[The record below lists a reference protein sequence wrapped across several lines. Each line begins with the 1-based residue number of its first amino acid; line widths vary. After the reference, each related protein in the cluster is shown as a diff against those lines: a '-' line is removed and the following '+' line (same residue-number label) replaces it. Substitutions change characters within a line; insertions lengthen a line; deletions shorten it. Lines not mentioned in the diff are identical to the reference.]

1 MLSVL
6 QSVLTQDEAP
16 NDGHDQPRNDDAD
29 EHFSTEPHGQF
40 AHGPPTP
47 PTSVRGLRLD
57 GSGVVELTGVEGGR
71 GNGEV
76 NVCKMVPNEAQRLS
90 DHDHLPVLLS
100 WGSPADAMATDS
112 DFERPGNTSFQ
123 KTSRSHVKEP
133 KSRQVARHDGLLTA
147 AMLQTIDR
155 IGELQVLE
163 GLRGMITELKARAWQ
178 DRQTF
183 NERGGQIIP
192 KHLTDQPDSMR
203 KLWLLKE
210 ELVLTEANEQI
221 HRLRKRLTLAEFSHA
236 YDACAMRYMGMEGKP
251 QRPRPRPGQR
261 VLKTAIGREARNAPH
276 TRAAMDHFVNLL
288 FPGALPASKTKRTA
302 RKAGTVTRYAAA
314 RKIQNWRAAGQPWAN
329 IITRFGKGMLLLIPD
344 EVSDAYM
351 RTMSKATLSAFLD
364 RVELRVAGWA
374 NWLPTL
380 TPLVDSICIN
390 HALPRNWFSEESPS
404 WLNEGGRPDA
414 QIWKTESDSPSA
426 LGDGGTAP
434 CSPLGGS
441 GDVDQQWTESGLVFD
456 LPMDANE
463 LGLYMAES
471 SSQFAL
477 APHETA
483 WEAPYTT
490 FLACLAG
497 ETNLSPDLCSAF
509 TSMHDGFPLPPNEV
523 TDGLGVDIDAFL
535 AKSPVLPCLTADTP
549 GNDASDQASTSVNRS
564 YCDCHDS
571 PATYASMES
580 RNANYED
587 EFCFFNFPEDSE

>member
-29 EHFSTEPHGQF
+29 EHSSTEPHGQF
-40 AHGPPTP
+40 AHGLPTP
-47 PTSVRGLRLD
+47 PTSVRALRLE
-57 GSGVVELTGVEGGR
+57 GSGVVELTAVEGGS
-71 GNGEV
+71 GISEV
-76 NVCKMVPNEAQRLS
+76 NECKMVPKEAQRRS
-90 DHDHLPVLLS
+90 DQDHLPVLLS
-100 WGSPADAMATDS
+100 WGSPTDAMATGS
-112 DFERPGNTSFQ
+112 DFKRPGKTSFQ
-123 KTSRSHVKEP
+123 KTSHSRVKEP

-155 IGELQVLE
+155 IGEVQVLE
-163 GLRGMITELKARAWQ
+163 GLRGTIAELEARAWQ
-178 DRQTF
+178 DSQTF

-210 ELVLTEANEQI
+210 ELVLTESNEQI

-236 YDACAMRYMGMEGKP
+236 YDACALRYMGMGGIP
-251 QRPRPRPGQR
+251 QRPRSRPGQR
-261 VLKTAIGREARNAPH
+261 VPKTAIGREARNSQH
-276 TRAAMDHFVNLL
+276 KRAAMDHFVNLL
-288 FPGALPASKTKRTA
+288 FPGALPTSKTKRTA

-364 RVELRVAGWA
+364 RVERRVAGWE

-390 HALPRNWFSEESPS
+390 HALPRDWFSEECPS
-404 WLNEGGRPDA
+404 WLNEGGRTDA
-414 QIWKTESDSPSA
+414 QIWKTDPDSPSA
-426 LGDGGTAP
+426 LGEGGTAP
-434 CSPLGGS
+434 WSPLRQSGGI
-441 GDVDQQWTESGLVFD
+441 DQQWTEPGLVFD
-456 LPMDANE
+456 PPMDANE

-477 APHETA
+477 APHETVR
-483 WEAPYTT
+483 EAPYTT

-497 ETNLSPDLCSAF
+497 ETNLAPDLCSAF
-509 TSMHDGFPLPPNEV
+509 TSVHDGFPLPPNEV
-523 TDGLGVDIDAFL
+523 KEGLGVDIDAFL
-535 AKSPVLPCLTADTP
+535 AKSPVLPSLTADAP
-549 GNDASDQASTSVNRS
+549 GNDVSDQASTSVNRS
-564 YCDCHDS
+564 YCDYHDS
-571 PATYASMES
+571 PATYAGMEA
-580 RNANYED
+580 RNVNCED
-587 EFCFFNFPEDSE
+587 EFFFFNFPEDSE